1 MSINLDVLSHD
12 GTHTFM
18 FPEHEKIS
26 HLFPVYE
33 DIVLLNSHDDRNI
46 NTIKYFT
53 LLIEHYIR
61 SIIKWC
67 TFFINFKI
75 YTVCII
81 FSTGLDKIE
90 DTFWYKNLK
99 YYDLYKINS

>member
-33 DIVLLNSHDDRNI
+33 DIVLLNNHHD
-46 NTIKYFT
+46 
-53 LLIEHYIR
+53 
-61 SIIKWC
+61 
-67 TFFINFKI
+67 
-75 YTVCII
+75 
-81 FSTGLDKIE
+81 
-90 DTFWYKNLK
+90 
-99 YYDLYKINS
+99 

>member
-33 DIVLLNSHDDRNI
+33 DIVLLNNHDDRNI
-46 NTIKYFT
+46 STI
-53 LLIEHYIR
+53 IYIQI
-61 SIIKWC
+61 IIK
-67 TFFINFKI
+67 
-75 YTVCII
+75 
-81 FSTGLDKIE
+81 
-90 DTFWYKNLK
+90 
-99 YYDLYKINS
+99 